1 MIVTLCKSSWDFERE
16 SECDNI
22 LQNWKMI
29 FQVSEAREKHF
40 LDLLNNDLHSLEP
53 LYSKRGPWL
62 KYFDHS
68 NLLCARAIV
77 NHAPIKEYHLCFFPK
92 ENFSCLCSNY
102 PIETKHHILH
112 KCRRFNNYWN
122 LR

>member
-1 MIVTLCKSSWDFERE
+1 MT
-16 SECDNI
+16 
-22 LQNWKMI
+22 

-40 LDLLNNDLHSLEP
+40 LDLLDDDLHSLEP

-62 KYFDHS
+62 KYFDYS
-68 NLLCARAIV
+68 NLLCARATRAIV
-77 NHAPIKEYHLCFFPK
+77 NHAPIREYHLCFFPK

-102 PIETKHHILH
+102 PIETKHYILH